1 MVFLGFDD
9 ILLKRKKIN
18 DVIQSRIIHI
28 SCYSIMA
35 NQKQTMF
42 FLFVLRLKNVL
53 GIQMP
58 EKQQK
63 ELLSHRY
70 QSLWYFQ
77 TVVDHLFKLYAKRS
91 NLTLPWWWLKYDL
104 PSLYSPIES
113 FMFIK
118 SSGRAADF
126 LADLHAC
133 FSRKTVDYSTDS
145 EHSPKSRASS
155 HSNFARTSSRMAEI
169 NMLWV
174 DISPIYRISP
184 FFQIQPS
191 DCTQPLDQ

>member
-1 MVFLGFDD
+1 
-9 ILLKRKKIN
+9 
-18 DVIQSRIIHI
+18 
-28 SCYSIMA
+28 
-35 NQKQTMF
+35 
-42 FLFVLRLKNVL
+42 
-53 GIQMP
+53 
-58 EKQQK
+58 
-63 ELLSHRY
+63 
-70 QSLWYFQ
+70 
-77 TVVDHLFKLYAKRS
+77 
-91 NLTLPWWWLKYDL
+91 
-104 PSLYSPIES
+104 
-113 FMFIK
+113 MFIK

-184 FFQIQPS
+184 FFRFSRATVHSPWINDLREGLCRIFNARHQLITVFDFDDQRHEGKLEKAILEAVFNGLLLSILS
-191 DCTQPLDQ
+191 DILIHLYAFKLPNIVINLKKNINRQQN